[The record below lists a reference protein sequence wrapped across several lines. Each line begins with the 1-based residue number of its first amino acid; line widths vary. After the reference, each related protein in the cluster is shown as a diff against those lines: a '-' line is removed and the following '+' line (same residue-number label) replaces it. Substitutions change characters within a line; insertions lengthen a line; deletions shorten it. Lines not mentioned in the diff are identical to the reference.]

1 MKKTLIIVIALAII
15 IVAIALITSSP
26 STETPVSVGP
36 ASLTLISPVGGTVE
50 VGNQTDVRWTSQN
63 YSADKVA
70 VNIIR
75 KVGDNPARYEL
86 VRTVAVATSN
96 DGSALWVPAMTDV
109 GANTFVEVGC
119 TLSAQACTATT
130 PILALAVIDT
140 GKYSNT
146 AAVYEA
152 IEQSANK

>member
-15 IVAIALITSSP
+15 IVAIALITSNP

-50 VGNQTDVRWTSQN
+50 VGNQTNVRWTSQN
-63 YSADKVA
+63 YTADKVA

-75 KVGDNPARYEL
+75 KVGDNPTRYEL
-86 VRTVAVATSN
+86 VRTVTSGTSN
-96 DGSALWVPAMTDV
+96 DGSAVWVPAKTDA
-109 GANTFVEVGC
+109 GADTFVEVGC
-119 TLSAQACTATT
+119 TLSAQACTATNPT
-130 PILALAVIDT
+130 IALAVVDT
-140 GKYSNT
+140 GMYANT

-152 IEQSANK
+152 IEQSENN